1 MPTTVIEAQK
11 RTPGGKNANRR
22 IRCSGRI
29 PAVMYGP
36 GKEPVAISVDPQ
48 AIRAVLHSEAGRNSI
63 FGLSIEGS
71 REDNAMVKDYQLD
84 TVEGSLLHADFIEI
98 AMDKPLTLEVNI
110 EIVGEA
116 EGVKLGGGIMDT
128 VTRSIEVECLPRDI
142 PESIKVNVGGL
153 KINDYVRVKNLE
165 VDPKV
170 RILSDP
176 EVVIVTIIPPVKE
189 EAAAV
194 EAAAEA
200 EEPEVLKKG
209 KTAAEGEETDGKA

>member
-84 TVEGSLLHADFIEI
+84 
-98 AMDKPLTLEVNI
+98 
-110 EIVGEA
+110 
-116 EGVKLGGGIMDT
+116 
-128 VTRSIEVECLPRDI
+128 
-142 PESIKVNVGGL
+142 
-153 KINDYVRVKNLE
+153 
-165 VDPKV
+165 
-170 RILSDP
+170 
-176 EVVIVTIIPPVKE
+176 PVKDFPIHVDFLRVGKGTKLNVQVHVNFINVRE
-189 EAAAV
+189 VFPYLTAETPKEILERTFAKGLEAY
-194 EAAAEA
+194 
-200 EEPEVLKKG
+200 
-209 KTAAEGEETDGKA
+209 EG